1 MRRKN
6 PSSKSYLLKDPDYA
20 FENLNR
26 RRKVQQLDSSDN
38 FFLKGQKLLRS
49 IYAFNLKGSGLPKIT
64 GMAHLSFG
72 KIPNQNCKPD

>member
-1 MRRKN
+1 
-6 PSSKSYLLKDPDYA
+6 LLKDPDYA

-49 IYAFNLKGSGLPKIT
+49 IYAFYLNGSGFAKIT

-72 KIPNQNCKPD
+72 KFPNQNFKPD